1 MELILLVVVV
11 LEGLDVCF
19 SSFCL
24 YEIMI
29 SVLNKYI
36 YDFKIKKRKFL
47 KVGKRKN
54 YEIFEKL

>member
-19 SSFCL
+19 SRFCL
-24 YEIMI
+24 YKIMI

-36 YDFKIKKRKFL
+36 YMILR
-47 KVGKRKN
+47 
-54 YEIFEKL
+54 